1 MLSEALREYR
11 AVSPDSPSAASAA
24 DIAADATP
32 RRTPMAIDVRQLG
45 SIRRLAGDYAFDF
58 QRVSDLYAGDPSTP
72 EAWREAI
79 ARTIAYPRRNHE
91 MAALL
96 AAQQER
102 RGAAPEARAA
112 AARLNVP
119 GTVAVVTGQQA
130 TAFGGP
136 LYTLL
141 KALTAIQLAQRVSRE
156 HGTECIAIFWVH
168 SEDHDWEEV
177 ASCTV
182 LDGAFQPVTVTLP
195 APPGAGELP
204 VGELEL
210 DAGIQGIISS
220 LASALPIGD
229 FTEGTVGALR
239 AAYRPGVRMATA
251 FAEWLEALL
260 GPYGLV
266 VFEACDRAA
275 KPLVADLFVKE
286 LREAG
291 RTATLAAAAGR
302 ELAGRGHAPQ
312 VEPQADSVALFHIN
326 GARTAIKKQG
336 DDAFTIGD
344 RTASTS
350 ELIGEAERNPEHF
363 SPNVLL
369 RAVVQDRLF
378 PTICYVPGPSEL
390 AYLGQLKGVYAHF
403 GVPMPLLFPRA
414 TATLI
419 DSNAARFLHRYGLPL
434 ESLQP
439 QDEATLNRLLE
450 SQLPESIEHA
460 LKDAEAT
467 IHASMDKLIEAMP
480 ALDPTLVGAARTT
493 LGKMEHDL
501 KGLHGKVIHS
511 AKKRDETLR
520 RQFTRAQAQIYPL
533 GHPQERT
540 LSIPFFLNRYGP
552 ALVDRLL
559 DGLPLQLGYHYVL
572 TI

>member
-11 AVSPDSPSAASAA
+11 AVSPDSPSAASTA
-24 DIAADATP
+24 DAAADATH
-32 RRTPMAIDVRQLG
+32 RTPTPIDVRQIG

-58 QRVSDLYAGDPSTP
+58 EKISELYAGNPASPD
-72 EAWREAI
+72 AWRDAI
-79 ARTIAYPRRNHE
+79 ARAIAHPRRNQE

-96 AAQQER
+96 AAQQDR
-102 RGAAPEARAA
+102 RGAPPEARAA

-141 KALTAIQLAQRVSRE
+141 KALTAIQLARRVSRE
-156 HGTECIAIFWVH
+156 HGAECIAIFWVH
-168 SEDHDWEEV
+168 SEDHDWAEV
-177 ASCTV
+177 AGCTV
-182 LDGAFQPVTVTLP
+182 LDGNFQPVTVTLP

-204 VGELEL
+204 VGELAL
-210 DAGIQGIISS
+210 DNEIEHIINS
-220 LASALPIGD
+220 LAAALPPTD
-229 FTEGTVGALR
+229 FTETTIAALR
-239 AAYRPGVRMATA
+239 AAYRPGARMATA

-266 VFEACDRAA
+266 VFEACDRVA
-275 KPLVADLFVKE
+275 KPLVADLFVRE

-291 RTATLAAAAGR
+291 KTAALAAAAGQD
-302 ELAGRGHAPQ
+302 LAARGHAPQ
-312 VEPQADSVALFHIN
+312 VEPHADSVALFHIN
-326 GARTAIKKQG
+326 GARTAIKKHG

-344 RTASTS
+344 RTVSSAD
-350 ELIGEAERNPEHF
+350 LIAEAERHPEHF

-369 RAVVQDRLF
+369 RPVVQDRMF

-390 AYLGQLKGVYAHF
+390 AYLGQLGGVYRHF

-434 ESLQP
+434 EALQP

-450 SQLPESIEHA
+450 SQLPASIEHA
-460 LKDAEAT
+460 LREAEET
-467 IHASMDKLIEAMP
+467 IHTSMQKLVDAMP
-480 ALDPTLVGAARTT
+480 ALDPTLAGAARTT

-501 KGLHGKVIHS
+501 KGLHAKVIHS

-520 RQFTRAQAQIYPL
+520 RQFTRAQGQIFPL

-540 LSIPFFLNRYGP
+540 LGIPYFLNRYGP

-572 TI
+572 TV

>member
-11 AVSPDSPSAASAA
+11 AVSADSPSAATTA
-24 DIAADATP
+24 DAAADATH
-32 RRTPMAIDVRQLG
+32 RTPIAIDVRQIG

-58 QRVSDLYAGDPSTP
+58 EKISQLYAGNPASPD
-72 EAWREAI
+72 AWRDAI
-79 ARTIAYPRRNHE
+79 ARTIAYPRRNQE

-96 AAQQER
+96 AAQQDR
-102 RGAAPEARAA
+102 RGAPPQARTA

-141 KALTAIQLAQRVSRE
+141 KALTAIQLARRVSRE
-156 HGTECIAIFWVH
+156 YGTECIAIFWVH
-168 SEDHDWEEV
+168 SEDHDWAEV

-182 LDGAFQPVTVTLP
+182 LDGNFQPVTVTLP
-195 APPGAGELP
+195 PPPGAGELP

-210 DAGIQGIISS
+210 DDRIENIISS
-220 LASALPIGD
+220 LASALPPTD
-229 FTEGTVGALR
+229 FTESTIAALR
-239 AAYRPGVRMATA
+239 AAYRPGARMATA
-251 FAEWLEALL
+251 FAEWLEGLL

-275 KPLVADLFVKE
+275 KPLVADLFARE

-291 RTATLAAAAGR
+291 KTAALAAAAGQD
-302 ELAGRGHAPQ
+302 LAARGHAPQ
-312 VEPQADSVALFHIN
+312 VEPHADSVALFHIN
-326 GARTAIKKQG
+326 GARTAIKKHG

-344 RTASTS
+344 RTVSAAD
-350 ELIGEAERNPEHF
+350 LIAEAERHPEHF

-369 RAVVQDRLF
+369 RPVVQDRMF

-390 AYLGQLKGVYAHF
+390 AYLGQLGGVYRHF

-434 ESLQP
+434 EALQP

-450 SQLPESIEHA
+450 SQLPASIEHA
-460 LKDAEAT
+460 LREAEQT
-467 IHASMDKLIEAMP
+467 IRASMQKLIDAMP
-480 ALDPTLVGAARTT
+480 ALDPTLAGAARTT

-501 KGLHGKVIHS
+501 KGLHAKVIHS

-520 RQFTRAQAQIYPL
+520 RQFTRAQAQIFPV

-540 LSIPFFLNRYGP
+540 LSIPYFLNRYGP

-559 DGLPLQLGYHYVL
+559 DGLPLALGYHYVL